1 MSGILIVEDD
11 NDLRD
16 MLKTALIRSNF
27 TVFEAGNGKDA
38 IVHFKPGVTDVVIT
52 DLIMPEEDGL
62 KVIMKIR
69 EIKPDIKVVA
79 ISGGGKA
86 GPANYLDMAKALG
99 ADSVFYKPF
108 SLNDLVGEIK
118 NLLGTEHS
126 GRL

>member
-1 MSGILIVEDD
+1 MPGILIVEDD
-11 NDLRD
+11 NDLRV
-16 MLKTALIRSNF
+16 MLKTALVRSN
-27 TVFEAGNGKDA
+27 
-38 IVHFKPGVTDVVIT
+38 FKPGVTNVVIT

-86 GPANYLDMAKALG
+86 GPASYLDMAKALG

-126 GRL
+126 GRM

>member
-1 MSGILIVEDD
+1 MPGILVVEDD
-11 NDLRD
+11 IDLRE
-16 MLKTALIRSNF
+16 MLKTALERNSF
-27 TVFEAGNGKDA
+27 TVFEAGNGKEA
-38 IVHFKPGVTDVVIT
+38 IAHFKPGITDVVIT

-86 GPANYLDMAKALG
+86 GPASYLDMAKALG

-108 SLNDLVGEIK
+108 SLNDLVIEIK
-118 NLLGTEHS
+118 NLLGSEHF
-126 GRL
+126 GKF